1 MTAGPGTGLRADDVM
16 SSPVVTVRTGTPIAP
31 AAALL
36 AAHGFTAAPVVDAD
50 GHLLG
55 LVTEADLVRDR
66 FRPEGWPE
74 GEAPEVVDEVMSGTP
89 LAMRPEDDLADV
101 VSLMLSSHVRSVP
114 IVDDGDLVG
123 IVTRRDALRVV
134 ARAEH
139 GAEEVRRRRGLP
151 QRPTSRVESPRGRV
165 VVGDDGSPGAA
176 AALRFALHEA
186 ARRGA
191 VLEVV
196 SAFTVPAPW
205 PVVYGVPQVPTPR
218 GLAAEIERELRVR
231 AAVAAEEL
239 RAGPVCEVVPE
250 IAVRAVPGDPGQ
262 VLSGASLGADLVV
275 VGSRGR
281 GAGASLLL
289 GSVGLHCVLHA
300 SCTVTVVQSPTVP
313 DEAARRAAAPAA
325 VEVAR

>member
-1 MTAGPGTGLRADDVM
+1 MSTGAAGLRADDVM
-16 SSPVVTVRTGTPIAP
+16 SSPVITVRTGTPVAP

-36 AAHGFTAAPVVDAD
+36 AAHGFTAAPVVDEN
-50 GHLLG
+50 GRLLG
-55 LVTEADLVRDR
+55 IVTEADLVRDR

-74 GEAPEVVDEVMSGTP
+74 RRTPEVVDEVMSGTP
-89 LAMRPEDDLADV
+89 AMMRPEDDLADV
-101 VSLMLSSHVRSVP
+101 VSLMLSAHVRSVP

-123 IVTRRDALRVV
+123 IVTRRDALRVI
-134 ARAEH
+134 AREEH
-139 GAEEVRRRRGLP
+139 SAEEVRRRRDLP
-151 QRPTSRVESPRGRV
+151 ERPARHVGSPRGRI

-176 AALRFALHEA
+176 AALRFALREA

-191 VLEVV
+191 GVEVV

-218 GLAAEIERELRVR
+218 GMATEIERELRIR
-231 AAVAAEEL
+231 AAAAADEL
-239 RAGPVCEVVPE
+239 RAEQDGRVPG
-250 IAVRAVPGDPGQ
+250 IVVRAVPGEPGH
-262 VLSGASLGADLVV
+262 VLSAASVGADLLV

-300 SCTVTVVQSPTVP
+300 PSTVTVVPSAGRSGGTAVP
-313 DEAARRAAAPAA
+313 VSDEEPA
-325 VEVAR
+325 EVR